1 MSAETTT
8 PAGSPL
14 AEWAAERGATPAATP
29 LAFTPWLDLGDA
41 DAERDAARAGC
52 GLVDLGSW
60 GATKLEGKDPAGF
73 LHKYLTQDVKGL
85 APGQAAYGCALSLKG
100 GLVTDL
106 WALRR
111 EQDLVALTPPAGS
124 ARLAEH
130 LKRYAMLDRTTLSDS
145 LLRFVALVGPRAG
158 EVAAAAGLPAPE
170 ASTHVVA
177 PGPAAG
183 AGRVVARLV
192 LCGVPAL
199 VVGVSTRQGPEAVV
213 ALADELVAAGAVPA
227 GTAAVDPL
235 RVEALGGLLGVDLD
249 ESTLP
254 IEAGLE
260 AAAISYTKGCYLGQE
275 VIARL
280 AHRGHVNRTLRRIQ
294 LEARPPACPA
304 PLFAEG
310 AADKPATTLTTCVP
324 DDAGGGDGLAL
335 VHRKFPPGTALRL
348 GAPDGPRAI
357 AH

>member
-1 MSAETTT
+1 MSAETT

-14 AEWAAERGATPAATP
+14 ADWAVERGARPAATP
-29 LAFTPWLDLGDA
+29 LAFTPWSDLGDVE
-41 DAERDAARAGC
+41 AERDAARTGC
-52 GLVDLGSW
+52 GLVDLGGW
-60 GATKLEGKDPAGF
+60 GALELGGKDPAGF
-73 LHKYLTQDVKGL
+73 LHKYLTQDVKAL

-111 EQDLVALTPPAGS
+111 EQDLVALAPPAGRT
-124 ARLAEH
+124 RLAEH
-130 LKRYAMLDRTTLSDS
+130 LKRYAMLDRTPLAPS
-145 LLRFVALVGPRAG
+145 LLGFVALVGPRAG
-158 EVAAAAGLPAPE
+158 EVAAAAGLPSPP

-199 VVGVSTRQGPEAVV
+199 VLGVSTRQGPEGLAT
-213 ALADELVAAGAVPA
+213 LADELVAAGAVPV

-280 AHRGHVNRTLRRIQ
+280 AHRGHVNRTLRRVQ
-294 LEARPPACPA
+294 VEGRPPACPA

-310 AADKPATTLTTCVP
+310 APDKPATTLTTCVP

>member
-1 MSAETTT
+1 MSADTE
-8 PAGSPL
+8 SPL
-14 AEWAAERGATPAATP
+14 AAWAQDRGARPAATP
-29 LAFTPWLDLGDA
+29 LAFTPWADLGDA
-41 DAERDAARAGC
+41 DAEKDAARTGC
-52 GLVDLGSW
+52 ALVDLGGW
-60 GATKLEGKDPAGF
+60 GALKLEGKDPAAF

-85 APGQAAYGCALSLKG
+85 VPGQAAYGCALSLKG

-111 EQDLVALTPPAGS
+111 ETDLLALTPPAGR

-130 LKRYAMLDRTTLSDS
+130 LKRYALLDRTPLSDS
-145 LLRFVALVGPRAG
+145 LLGFVALVGPRQD
-158 EVAAAAGLPAPE
+158 EVAAAAGLVAPPLG
-170 ASTHVVA
+170 AHVVS
-177 PGPAAG
+177 PGPGAG
-183 AGRVVARLV
+183 EGRVVARVV

-199 VVGVSTRQGPEAVV
+199 VAGVSTRQGPEFVQR
-213 ALADELVAAGAVPA
+213 LADELVAAGAVPA

-280 AHRGHVNRTLRRIQ
+280 AGRGHVNRTLRRVQ
-294 LEARPPACPA
+294 LEAKPPACPA

-310 AADKPATTLTTCVP
+310 APDKPATTLTTCVG

-335 VHRKFPPGTALRL
+335 VHRKFAPGTALHL
-348 GAPDGPRAI
+348 GAVDGPRAVV
-357 AH
+357 H